1 MWVELDPVSSGS
13 CWRQDGTGTEVYGST
28 LALERQSQ
36 DRTRVER
43 LVKAIYTMYKMVN
56 QSAHWQR
63 PRWAQAPRP
72 GAGAP
77 EGKGGRSRPSS
88 VPAGKGRK
96 CTWRLQI
103 QKRGENS
110 LNNGTK
116 LRLSPEGPHGPRARE
131 WPQCSLCSGLG
142 AALAAAFLSFTIP
155 RELHH
160 IVLLLLLLFR

>member
-1 MWVELDPVSSGS
+1 M
-13 CWRQDGTGTEVYGST
+13 
-28 LALERQSQ
+28 
-36 DRTRVER
+36 ER

-63 PRWAQAPRP
+63 PRWAQAPWP
-72 GAGAP
+72 GAP
-77 EGKGGRSRPSS
+77 EGKGRLSNPFS
-88 VPAGKGRK
+88 VLKGKGRK

-116 LRLSPEGPHGPRARE
+116 LRLSPEGPRGPRARE

-142 AALAAAFLSFTIP
+142 EALAAAFLSFTIP

-160 IVLLLLLLFR
+160 IVLLLLLLFRQVVFLRSEDQLCDAVEHL